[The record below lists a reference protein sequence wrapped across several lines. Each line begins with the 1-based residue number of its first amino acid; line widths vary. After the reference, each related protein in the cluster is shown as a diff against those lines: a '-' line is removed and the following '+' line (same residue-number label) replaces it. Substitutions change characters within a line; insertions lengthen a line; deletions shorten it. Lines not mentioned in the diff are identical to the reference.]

1 MNLIEAI
8 KIAERKLDWEANGTN
23 YKFEELN
30 SSLIIQAL
38 ILLIENARLSLN
50 EEGWIGK

>member
-8 KIAERKLDWEANGTN
+8 EIVERKIDRKTNGTD
-23 YKFEELN
+23 YEFEELN

-50 EEGWIGK
+50 EEGWIEK